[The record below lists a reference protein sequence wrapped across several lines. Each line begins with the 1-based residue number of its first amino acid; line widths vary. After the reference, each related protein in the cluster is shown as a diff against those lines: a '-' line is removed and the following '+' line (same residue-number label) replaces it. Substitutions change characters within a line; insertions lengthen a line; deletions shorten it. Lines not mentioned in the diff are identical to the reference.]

1 MFVLGLS
8 LVTVN
13 IENIAEDNMLRTSV
27 IKVNVMFP
35 IVSLDIQG
43 VANFTEIM
51 GNASLIHVC
60 FYMWSYMWRR
70 KTILK

>member
-27 IKVNVMFP
+27 IKVNVMFQ
-35 IVSLDIQG
+35 IASLDTQR
-43 VANFTEIM
+43 VANSTEII
-51 GNASLIHVC
+51 GNVNSIHVC
-60 FYMWSYMWRR
+60 FYMWRR
-70 KTILK
+70 KIIFK